1 MKYEGGDEGLPKIVL
16 LKTVLIINST
26 PYTLEMSVEKNTYM
40 ITAISNVHTSQPSGV
55 HPSREIIS
63 MPYSDYQRVYRQ
75 KLGQCHENIVQ
86 YLEVENGLIK
96 IKGFE
101 SHLMDVFQYGQ
112 VVMQGNSDQI
122 NATGIERARKI
133 VLSNSREDGDN

>member
-63 MPYSDYQRVYRQ
+63 MPYSDYQRLYRQ
-75 KLGQCHENIVQ
+75 KLG
-86 YLEVENGLIK
+86 
-96 IKGFE
+96 
-101 SHLMDVFQYGQ
+101 
-112 VVMQGNSDQI
+112 
-122 NATGIERARKI
+122 
-133 VLSNSREDGDN
+133 